1 MSELP
6 KEPQAPDSP
15 IAAADKMKHQSDV
28 IYVLRTTQQHHVML
42 GMIADQKANIIL
54 GVYLIFITATQSL
67 FESHGQYAIP
77 IWVLSAFFTLSAVF
91 ALLVIAPRFRS
102 QNPSSGPT
110 SNLLFFGSFTS
121 MQQDEFIDTLKE
133 NLQTNDQ
140 ARTLMM
146 KDIYQIG
153 KVLNKKYRNL
163 RLSYIFIGIGVIAT
177 AFSFSLFSLNLL

>member
-6 KEPQAPDSP
+6 KELHSQDNLISP
-15 IAAADKMKHQSDV
+15 EDKIKHQSDV
-28 IYVLRTTQQHHVML
+28 IYVLRTTQQHHVTL

-54 GVYLIFITATQSL
+54 GVYLIFVTATQSL
-67 FESHGQYAIP
+67 YESHGQYAVP
-77 IWVLSAFFTLSAVF
+77 IWVLSSFFTLSAIF

-102 QNPSSGPT
+102 QNPSSGPA
-110 SNLLFFGSFTS
+110 SNILFFGSFTS
-121 MQQDEFIDTLKE
+121 MQQDEFIHTLKD
-133 NLQTNDQ
+133 NLQTNEQ
-140 ARTLMM
+140 AQTLMM

-177 AFSFSLFSLNLL
+177 ALSFSLFSLNLL